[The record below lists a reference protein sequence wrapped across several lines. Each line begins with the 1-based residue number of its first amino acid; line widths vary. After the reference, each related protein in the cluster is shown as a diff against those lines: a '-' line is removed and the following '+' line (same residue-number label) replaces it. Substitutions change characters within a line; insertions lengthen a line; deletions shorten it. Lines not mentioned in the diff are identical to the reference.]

1 MNLFEISEDQY
12 VSKSKLRVRDAS
24 MLAYK
29 IGAEFLNSNDERGG
43 VILDVGCGTGQSTLE
58 LAIRFQEFRV
68 IGIDSNP
75 AYIEHAPAMTKNVEF
90 YCVDISEIGN
100 FSNFCTITELTE
112 GSVSIVI
119 STYWLS
125 SLNGISRTQT
135 ITAIQTLL
143 RPDGY
148 LYILDLVWTDAYA
161 VIYQMNQSEQW
172 KQLIKNVDPTD
183 HTAMINKITLPE
195 SDHPPSNEQV
205 SKQWIEQFEPFD
217 QLELFQIVRNKLFYR
232 FQSMEDMM
240 HILESVCITQPY
252 LTEHN
257 WNEYFLEYVRQTFD
271 QYFLASNNL
280 KLGYVNLLVVA
291 HKKTSVELQLQSNE
305 NQPDKQ
311 ERLPKTET
319 VDETE
324 IVSKDSKT
332 SID

>member
-1 MNLFEISEDQY
+1 MF
-12 VSKSKLRVRDAS
+12 
-24 MLAYK
+24 
-29 IGAEFLNSNDERGG
+29 
-43 VILDVGCGTGQSTLE
+43 T
-58 LAIRFQEFRV
+58 RV

-183 HTAMINKITLPE
+183 HTAMINK
-195 SDHPPSNEQV
+195 
-205 SKQWIEQFEPFD
+205 
-217 QLELFQIVRNKLFYR
+217 VRMR
-232 FQSMEDMM
+232 
-240 HILESVCITQPY
+240 
-252 LTEHN
+252 
-257 WNEYFLEYVRQTFD
+257 
-271 QYFLASNNL
+271 
-280 KLGYVNLLVVA
+280 
-291 HKKTSVELQLQSNE
+291 
-305 NQPDKQ
+305 
-311 ERLPKTET
+311 
-319 VDETE
+319 
-324 IVSKDSKT
+324 
-332 SID
+332 